1 MFRLVSRHHSPRLKN
16 DSPVIKLNFDVFYL
30 EVQCYY
36 IYMQLSTCNYHTRIR
51 RLTGRDFT
59 KIVHKTN
66 LLYRK
71 IKYLIIL
78 KEMRNNYM
86 QVHFK

>member
-36 IYMQLSTCNYHTRIR
+36 IYMQLSKGRCTRIR
-51 RLTGRDFT
+51 SLTGQDFT
-59 KIVHKTN
+59 KIVHKIN